1 MKVKVFLAKGF
12 EEIEVVTP
20 VDIWRRAGF
29 DVSLVSVT
37 GENIVKG
44 ANGISLVADIL
55 FENENFDDEFLLFLP
70 GGLPGANNLEA
81 HEGLQA
87 LIAQQAEKKAEI
99 AAICAAPY
107 ILGKQGILKGKTAIC
122 YPGFEGELEG
132 ATLAT
137 GKVAIDGNIVT
148 GKAPGAAIPFALAI
162 VEKFKNKEAA
172 DALVNGMF
180 LA

>member
-1 MKVKVFLAKGF
+1 MKVKVFLAEGF

-29 DVSLVSVT
+29 EVSLISVT
-37 GENIVKG
+37 GKNIVKG
-44 ANGISLVADIL
+44 ANGISLVADEL
-55 FENENFDDEFLLFLP
+55 FENAKFDEEFLLFLP

-81 HEGLQA
+81 HEGLQI

-107 ILGKQGILKGKTAIC
+107 ILGKQGILKGKQAIC

-132 ATLAT
+132 ATLAP
-137 GKVAIDGNIVT
+137 GKVAVDGNIVT

-162 VEKFKNKEAA
+162 VEKFKDKETA
-172 DALVNGMF
+172 DALIAGMF

>member
-1 MKVKVFLAKGF
+1 MKVKVFLAEGF

-20 VDIWRRAGF
+20 VDIWRRAGL
-29 DVSLVSVT
+29 DVTLISVT
-37 GENIVKG
+37 GKNIVKG
-44 ANGISLVADIL
+44 ANGISLVADEL
-55 FENENFDDEFLLFLP
+55 FENAKFDEEFLLFLP

-107 ILGKQGILKGKTAIC
+107 ILGKKGILKGKQAIC

-132 ATLAT
+132 ATLAS

-148 GKAPGAAIPFALAI
+148 GKAPGAAIAFALAI
-162 VEKFKNKEAA
+162 VEKLKNKETAE
-172 DALVNGMF
+172 ALINGMF